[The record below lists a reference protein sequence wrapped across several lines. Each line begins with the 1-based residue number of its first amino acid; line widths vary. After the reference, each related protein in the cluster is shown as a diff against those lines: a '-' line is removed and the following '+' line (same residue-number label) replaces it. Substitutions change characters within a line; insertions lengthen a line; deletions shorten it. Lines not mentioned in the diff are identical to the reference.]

1 MILTRALLG
10 HPCPFPV
17 SWQEARG
24 EHLLVLREMSLTIW
38 EEGSEKDVWESR
50 GEQEPTVTV
59 TDTFSSLHIYFCL
72 LGA

>member
-1 MILTRALLG
+1 M
-10 HPCPFPV
+10 
-17 SWQEARG
+17 
-24 EHLLVLREMSLTIW
+24 LREMSLTIW

-59 TDTFSSLHIYFCL
+59 ADTFSSLRIYFCL